1 MDRLEVTE
9 EMRERILGS
18 LQELLS
24 KDYLAFSQ
32 ENTRKRRRLYRKYIA
47 AAAGIAVLLAGA
59 LAIPRLRGGDTLEEP
74 PVQGSLGS
82 GMEEKASA
90 EELSDAVGFAVAD
103 ISTLPFE
110 VSERIYQSYS
120 GEMAEITYLGDG
132 GQELIYRKEAGD
144 SDISGDY
151 NIYNIEKEVTAD
163 GREAVLKGNGNKYNL
178 AVWTYGRFS
187 YSVYCKNGMTENEM
201 LAVITEID

>member
-9 EMRERILGS
+9 EMRERILGN
-18 LQELLS
+18 LREMLS
-24 KDYLAFSQ
+24 KDHLAFSK
-32 ENTRKRRRLYRKYIA
+32 EDTRKRRRPYRKYIA
-47 AAAGIAVLLAGA
+47 AAAGIAVLLAGVFA
-59 LAIPRLRGGDTLEEP
+59 VPRLGGVDTPEDP
-74 PVQGSLGS
+74 PVLELPGS
-82 GMEEKASA
+82 GIEEKASA

-110 VSERIYQSYS
+110 VSERIYQSYN
-120 GEMAEITYLGDG
+120 GEMAEIMYLGDD
-132 GQELIYRKEAGD
+132 GQELTYRKEVGD

-151 NIYNIEKEVTAD
+151 NVYNTEKEVTAD
-163 GREAVLKGNGNKYNL
+163 GKKAVLKGNGKKYNL

-187 YSVYCKNGMTENEM
+187 YSVYCKNGLTENEM

>member
-9 EMRERILGS
+9 EMREHILGS

-24 KDYLAFSQ
+24 KDYLAFSK

-59 LAIPRLRGGDTLEEP
+59 LAIPRLRGGDALEEP
-74 PVQGSLGS
+74 PVQGLLGS
-82 GMEEKASA
+82 GIEEKASA

-132 GQELIYRKEAGD
+132 GQELTYRKEAGD

-187 YSVYCKNGMTENEM
+187 YSVYCEDGMTEKDM

>member
-18 LQELLS
+18 LQEMLS
-24 KDYLAFSQ
+24 KDHLAFSK
-32 ENTRKRRRLYRKYIA
+32 EKIRKRRRLYRKYIA
-47 AAAGIAVLLAGA
+47 AAAGIVVLLAGA
-59 LAIPRLRGGDTLEEP
+59 LLVPRLRGGDTLEEP

-82 GMEEKASA
+82 GIEEKASA

-103 ISTLPFE
+103 ISELPFE

-132 GQELIYRKEAGD
+132 GQELTYRKEAGD

-151 NIYNIEKEVTAD
+151 NIYNIEKEVTVD

-201 LAVITEID
+201 LAVIAEID